1 MPGLSRQGWSC
12 PLELR
17 SVRTFACETR
27 IDRLACGVHTVVE
40 TPGYL
45 RRAKGAGMTEAEMA
59 SAIDQI
65 AADPASGDVIQGSG
79 GCRKVRVAGRGKGK
93 SGGYRVVT
101 LFGGGEIPVFL
112 LSVISKG
119 DRGNFSDAEVAQ
131 MGIAAKTI
139 LATARRLGFSS
150 GRRQG

>member
-1 MPGLSRQGWSC
+1 MSGLSRRGWSY

-17 SVRTFACETR
+17 PVRTFTCEAG
-27 IDRLACGVHTVVE
+27 IHPLPCPVHTVVE

-45 RRAKGAGMTEAEMA
+45 RHAKGAGMTEAEMA
-59 SAIDQI
+59 STVDQI
-65 AADPASGDVIQGSG
+65 AADPASGDVIQGS
-79 GCRKVRVAGRGKGK
+79 
-93 SGGYRVVT
+93 VT

-131 MGIAAKTI
+131 MGIAAKAI
-139 LATARRLGFSS
+139 VATARRLGFSS